1 MFSKPNQ
8 TFATI
13 CCVLVLFIFSCKK
26 ENSLDNHN
34 NNNSV
39 TDSVF
44 ILIKEGRD
52 TSLPIIERG
61 KALKKAYEKASISTN
76 DSLKTKYFSR
86 LSLAY
91 FKLNDSTLFRE
102 TNHKTMELCRITHDT
117 IVHAEVHWDLA
128 DFFRNHQ
135 VKDSAFY
142 NFSEAQQIFQSLND
156 DFYSARMLYNMA
168 VVQSDV
174 KDYTGSEINLIRAIE
189 LLKPLNEYNRLY
201 SCYNALGNIA
211 NSLKEYDSALEY
223 HQQALDY
230 LNLTNSRNNTREQTT
245 QNNIGRV
252 YQEQKQHQKA
262 ITYFNKVMNHDSL
275 FYHNTGLYAMTL
287 NNIGISTLKLD
298 KNSELLPDL
307 FKKAIHIQ
315 DSIADV
321 GELSR
326 SNYSVA
332 EYYLSHKDT
341 IDALVYIQKSK
352 KQAKQSSNYNQLLQ
366 VLEVLPSIDP
376 KNAALYAN
384 EYIHLNDSLQQEE
397 RIQRNKFAR
406 IRFETDEFIAQNDIL
421 NRQRQLWLSIAII
434 SMLLGVLLF
443 VIISQR
449 VKNQK
454 LQFQQSQ
461 QKSNEE
467 IFNLML
473 SQQGKLE
480 EGKHIEQKRISE
492 ELHDGILGQ
501 MLGIR
506 LILTGLNKKTDEKAI
521 LQREDLIKK
530 LQLVEEE
537 VRTISHELNYTSY
550 EKVNNFVV
558 SIQDLLKTTGE
569 SANLSTNFIYNKEM
583 GWDQLLGD
591 VKINIYRIVQECLQ
605 NCVKHAKANNIDL
618 NFDTDE
624 NNIKI
629 SIKDDGKGFSTK
641 KGKKGIGLKN
651 ISSRIE
657 KLKGTYT
664 IESEVKRGTTVTLT
678 IPKDKSLT

>member
-1 MFSKPNQ
+1 M
-8 TFATI
+8 
-13 CCVLVLFIFSCKK
+13 
-26 ENSLDNHN
+26 DNHN
-34 NNNSV
+34 NNNSA

-44 ILIKEGRD
+44 LLIKEGRN
-52 TSLPIIERG
+52 TSLPIIERKNILKNAYG
-61 KALKKAYEKASISTN
+61 KADASTN

-91 FKLNDSTLFRE
+91 LRLNDSTLFRE
-102 TNHKTMELCRITHDT
+102 TNNRTMELCRISHDT

-128 DFFRNHQ
+128 EYFRNH
-135 VKDSAFY
+135 VVNDSAFY
-142 NFSEAQQIFQSLND
+142 HFYEAQKLYTALND
-156 DFYSARMLYNMA
+156 NASSARMLYNMA
-168 VVQSDV
+168 IVQSDV
-174 KDYTGSEINLIRAIE
+174 KDYTGGEINLIRAIE

-201 SCYNALGNIA
+201 NCYNALGNIA
-211 NSLKEYDSALEY
+211 TYLKEYDSALEY

-230 LNLTNSRNNTREQTT
+230 LNLANLNKYLEPIT

-252 YQEQKQHQKA
+252 YQEQGLHQKA
-262 ITYFNKVMNHDSL
+262 ITYFNRVMNHDSI
-275 FYHNTGLYAMTL
+275 FYYDTGLYAMTL
-287 NNIGISTLKLD
+287 NNIGVSALKLNKD
-298 KNSELLPDL
+298 SNQLPEL

-326 SNYSVA
+326 SNYSLA

-341 IDALVYIQKSK
+341 LNALVYMQKSK
-352 KQAKQSSNYNQLLQ
+352 EQAKQSSNYDRLLT
-366 VLEVLPSIDP
+366 VLEMLPNIDP

-384 EYIHLNDSLQQEE
+384 EYMHLNDSLQQEE

-449 VKNQK
+449 IKNQK

-506 LILTGLNKKTDEKAI
+506 LILSGLNKKTDEKAI

-537 VRTISHELNYTSY
+537 VRTISHELNHTSY

-569 SANLSTNFIYNKEM
+569 SANLTTNFIYNKEM
-583 GWDQLLGD
+583 SWDQLLGD

-618 NFDTDE
+618 RFETNDVY
-624 NNIKI
+624 IKI

-657 KLKGTYT
+657 KLNGFYI
-664 IESEVKRGTTVTLT
+664 IESKVKRGTTVILT
-678 IPKDKSLT
+678 IPKDESLT